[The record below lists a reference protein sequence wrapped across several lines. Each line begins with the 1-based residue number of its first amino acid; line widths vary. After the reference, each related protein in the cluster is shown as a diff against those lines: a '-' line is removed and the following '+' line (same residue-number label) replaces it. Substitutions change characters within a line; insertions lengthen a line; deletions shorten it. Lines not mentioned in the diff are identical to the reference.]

1 MNNELTMK
9 LRSVASCFQI
19 SHSPDYSSCC
29 LVRITSARFQKV
41 GLRSNRL
48 LKTRHM
54 SKKTTKSFNLTET
67 SFEQSTYPLRI
78 KQLYKAYKVNIK
90 CPAKP
95 LKPWERASVYD
106 SDYDGSISDPI
117 FQFSSYFHQ
126 SCFAW
131 MTMLLRFAK

>member
-78 KQLYKAYKVNIK
+78 K
-90 CPAKP
+90 
-95 LKPWERASVYD
+95 PWERASVYD